1 MGSNEHISIKRL
13 YGIKEI
19 PTLPDSVIT
28 VLDQSRNSDIH
39 ARNLTEILSKD
50 QKLASRVLDLC
61 NSAYYGL
68 PRVVSSLSQAVVYL
82 GFYTIRS
89 LILTCAIGR
98 LLNTESK
105 IYGFKDTGL
114 WFHTVACAIVSE
126 IISKKTHPDIC
137 TAAFTAGLL
146 HDVGHLVIGT
156 QLPEKTDTIEDFMV
170 NEGVSLIQAERETLG
185 FSHDEAGALL
195 AEFWRFPDELRDA
208 IRYHHSPMESPQP
221 SALTSIVHLADS
233 LVLDL
238 GYGIEL
244 EQLKYEPQDCALQM
258 LSLSQEELENLRQH
272 AEERV
277 REHAP
282 VFIEITQA

>member
-1 MGSNEHISIKRL
+1 MGCRCGFL
-13 YGIKEI
+13 
-19 PTLPDSVIT
+19 
-28 VLDQSRNSDIH
+28 
-39 ARNLTEILSKD
+39 LSG
-50 QKLASRVLDLC
+50 SRV
-61 NSAYYGL
+61 
-68 PRVVSSLSQAVVYL
+68 PW
-82 GFYTIRS
+82 FYTIRS

-244 EQLKYEPQDCALQM
+244 EQLKYEPQDLCTANVVVV
-258 LSLSQEELENLRQH
+258 SEVGDLRQH
-272 AEERV
+272 AEEQYRSMPCLSKSLKPDSSFLIDGV
-277 REHAP
+277 FSVNLYEQVQEFHAG
-282 VFIEITQA
+282 VAMLQID